1 MAEDKKHKFLMP
13 RSSWETIKRIIRAYH
28 AVEDKET
35 PTVEE
40 IAKLGDL
47 QRPVVS
53 ANNMFLRSLGI
64 IRPDQNKLAP
74 LGSRIASGLSL
85 GNQTVVM
92 EALQDVVRGNETL
105 NQLVSTV
112 RARGPM
118 KMEAFKAQAVVFAGL
133 NEKKDLAFFR
143 TILDLLDESQVIRIA
158 DNEVSFHGYYVGEI
172 KGVTASRD
180 GIQRFPR
187 LAPAVEPS
195 AGGSEGREPVHM
207 PLPLG
212 PGRLAYIQLPPDWKR
227 EELPK
232 LIKLLQISLGDD
244 LELNKDRG

>member
-1 MAEDKKHKFLMP
+1 MAENKKSKFCMP

-47 QRPVVS
+47 QRPLVS
-53 ANNMFLRSLGI
+53 ANNIFLRSLGI
-64 IRPDQNKLAP
+64 VRPDQNKLAP
-74 LGSRIASGLSL
+74 LGSRIANGLSL

-92 EALQDVVRGNETL
+92 EALQDVVRENETL

-112 RARGPM
+112 QARGPM
-118 KMEAFKAQAVVFAGL
+118 KMDAFKAQAIVFAGL

-143 TILDLLDESQVIRIA
+143 TILDLLEESQVIRIA

-187 LAPAVEPS
+187 LAPPAEPT
-195 AGGSEGREPVHM
+195 AEGSERREAMRM

-212 PGRLAYIQLPPDWKR
+212 PARLAYIELPSDWKK

-232 LIKLLQISLGDD
+232 LIKLLEISLGDTVGSA
-244 LELNKDRG
+244 KDG